1 MSATVAH
8 PGWRLDPRLGRGLAG
23 LIVPLALLA
32 LWQTAAARG
41 WLPPQILPSP
51 ADTWASGVDLWTT
64 GELPGDIAISLLRVV
79 EGFLVGAL
87 FGFVLG
93 SAMGL
98 SPVIEDYVRPLFIA
112 IAQVPSLGWIPFLML
127 FLGIGETLKVV
138 VIAKAALIPVTLNTF
153 SGVRAIPLTYREV
166 ARALGFTRWQTLTR
180 LVLPGAIPQIFTGIR
195 YGLTHA
201 WLALIAVELLASS
214 EGLGYLLVYGRQM
227 FWLDTVVMAMV
238 LIGVI
243 GFVLDYGLA
252 LAERRLQRWR
262 VAGVAVGHAP

>member
-127 FLGIGETLKVV
+127 FPGDRRDAESRGDRQSRPHPRHAEHVQ
-138 VIAKAALIPVTLNTF
+138 
-153 SGVRAIPLTYREV
+153 RR
-166 ARALGFTRWQTLTR
+166 TRHPADL
-180 LVLPGAIPQIFTGIR
+180 
-195 YGLTHA
+195 
-201 WLALIAVELLASS
+201 S
-214 EGLGYLLVYGRQM
+214 
-227 FWLDTVVMAMV
+227 
-238 LIGVI
+238 
-243 GFVLDYGLA
+243 
-252 LAERRLQRWR
+252 
-262 VAGVAVGHAP
+262 